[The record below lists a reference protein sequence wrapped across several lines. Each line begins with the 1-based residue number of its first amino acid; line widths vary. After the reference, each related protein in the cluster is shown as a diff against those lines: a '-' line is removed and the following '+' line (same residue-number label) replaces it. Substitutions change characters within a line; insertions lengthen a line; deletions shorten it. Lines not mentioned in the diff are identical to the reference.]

1 MERNPPLEES
11 PLSRPLQWL
20 TEKTLRAPGII
31 VGGALLL
38 TLLAVLVTANGLRFK
53 TSRLDLLNPNS
64 SYNQR
69 WLRHIAEFDERED
82 AVIVVRGKD
91 PITVATTL
99 EDLATKLREQD
110 QLFESIFYKRQLDT
124 IRSKGLHFLPERD
137 LQNLQSQVTQIASL
151 AESTGGLFDP
161 SAALARLNDQLEQG
175 TLPPKARGELE
186 QKYGKLAEL
195 LTGGQRPEDRS
206 QETGVRSQETGVR
219 GQETGDRSQETE
231 RQLARFQELE
241 SRYLTAEEGRLGFL
255 LLRFRNVPSEFARGS
270 AAVIALRK
278 TIASEG
284 TAHPDAWIGLT
295 GMPVIEYDEMQAS
308 QADMVWTNVLSL
320 LGVVLLFVAGYGGI
334 RHAML
339 ACGVLLLGMA
349 WSFAF
354 VTLVVGHL
362 NILSAAFA
370 VIMIGLGID
379 FGIHYVSNYLR
390 LRKLGHDCRDALIT
404 TAADIGPGVVTG
416 GVTTAVA
423 FFMAGLTEFTGV
435 RELGIIAGG
444 GILLCVLA
452 SVVVLPPLILLSDER
467 RSAAELPEILP
478 AAQWFKFS
486 LQKPRL
492 IMAIGLVVFGF
503 IAAGVQHL
511 RYDHNLLNLQP
522 RHVES
527 VDIERDIFTSSDDS
541 VWFAV
546 STCNTRDELRAK
558 KAKFDALP
566 TVAKTEE
573 IISLL
578 ANSSPA
584 KQRSIAVI
592 HDNLMRLKE
601 ATQGPNSMASK
612 DPPSS
617 GNRSAS
623 NSRPPDLAAE
633 LSRASVLLSKNLP
646 YESPTAVRLKQ
657 LAQGISRMPPGQ
669 ASQQMQALSAQT
681 SPTSLAPLLALLEFS
696 EPTQP
701 TLADIPRE
709 LTDRFV
715 GQTGKHLLRVYA
727 KGNIWE
733 MDKLSRFVADVERVD
748 PQITGSPVQTF
759 YASRHMQKSY
769 ILAGVYAL
777 LAVFGLLLI
786 DFGNIRHSLLAMV
799 PLALGFVQMCGL
811 LGWLGIPFNPANL
824 IALPLILG
832 IGVDDGVHLV
842 HEFRRQRGPFR
853 LSGSTAVALILTST
867 TTMASFGS
875 MIFARHQGLRSLGQV
890 LTIGVLCC
898 LGSSVVLFPAFLSW
912 MTNKRREVEDEVDEV
927 HSAEDTQADEPS
939 APNMAAAA

>member
-1 MERNPPLEES
+1 MERNPPSEES
-11 PLSRPLQWL
+11 PLSRPLKWL
-20 TEKTLRAPGII
+20 TEQTLRAPGVVIA
-31 VGGALLL
+31 GALLL

-91 PITVATTL
+91 PVIVATTL
-99 EDLATKLREQD
+99 EDLAAKLREQD
-110 QLFESIFYKRQLDT
+110 RLFESIFYKRQLAA
-124 IRSKGLHFLPERD
+124 IRSKGLHFLPEKD
-137 LQNLQSQVTQIASL
+137 LQNLATQVKQVASV
-151 AESTGGLFDP
+151 AEATDGLFDP
-161 SAALARLNDQLEQG
+161 AAALANLNKQLEQG
-175 TLPPKARGELE
+175 PLPPKARGELE

-195 LTGGQRPEDRS
+195 LSGGQRP
-206 QETGVRSQETGVR
+206 
-219 GQETGDRSQETE
+219 GDRNQESGVSRQETE
-231 RQLARFQELE
+231 RQLARFQELD

-270 AAVIALRK
+270 GAVTALRK
-278 TIASEG
+278 TIAAES
-284 TAHPDAWIGLT
+284 TSHPDAWIGLT

-320 LGVVLLFVAGYGGI
+320 LGVLLLFVAGYGGL

-339 ACGVLLLGMA
+339 ACGVLLIGMA

-354 VTLVVGHL
+354 VTLAVGHL

-370 VIMIGLGID
+370 VILIGLGID
-379 FGIHYVSNYLR
+379 FGIHYVSSYLR
-390 LRKLGHDCRDALIT
+390 LRKLGRDCRDALIN

-478 AAQWFKFS
+478 AAHWFKIS

-492 IMAIGLVVFGF
+492 IMAGGLVVFGV
-503 IAAGVQHL
+503 IAAGLQHL
-511 RYDHNLLNLQP
+511 SYDHNLLNLQP

-527 VDIERDIFTSSDDS
+527 VDIERDIFSSSDDS

-546 STCNTRDELRAK
+546 STCNTRQELRAK
-558 KAKFDALP
+558 KAKFDKLP

-578 ANSSPA
+578 ADSSTA

-592 HDNLMRLKE
+592 HDSLVRLKKSTRDRE
-601 ATQGPNSMASK
+601 SL
-612 DPPSS
+612 
-617 GNRSAS
+617 AS

-633 LSRASVLLSKNLP
+633 LSRAIALLSKNLP
-646 YESPTAVRLKQ
+646 YESPTAARLKQ
-657 LAQGISRMPPGQ
+657 LAQGMSRLPPDQ
-669 ASQQMQALSAQT
+669 AREQMQALSSQT
-681 SPTSLAPLLALLEFS
+681 SPTSFAPLLALLEFS

-733 MDKLSRFVADVERVD
+733 MDKLSRFVANVEGVD

-769 ILAGVYAL
+769 LLAGVYAL

-786 DFGNIRHSLLAMV
+786 DFGNIKHSLLAMV

-890 LTIGVLCC
+890 LTLGVLCC
-898 LGSSVVLFPAFLSW
+898 LGSSVVLFPALLSW
-912 MTNKRREVEDEVDEV
+912 MTRNREEVEEDEIAT
-927 HSAEDTQADEPS
+927 SADSIAEEPTQREI
-939 APNMAAAA
+939 AAAA